1 MAISALVTYGEARQV
16 VNVVREIKVLLFISI
31 SAHGQILVP
40 KASTLENLKEKIE
53 GFIRQ
58 VDVALY
64 FHQGVEIEFDDETR
78 LNQVF
83 SSEIEVIQVDV
94 FLPKAAVITI
104 KSKKNIEILEKNGKI
119 KSLKAEIQ
127 DETDLKPIS
136 GTSAQVVSLL
146 ANISTLK
153 FEV

>member
-1 MAISALVTYGEARQV
+1 M

-40 KASTLENLKEKIE
+40 KACTLENLKEKIE
-53 GFIRQ
+53 ESVRQ

-119 KSLKAEIQ
+119 KSLKADIP
-127 DETDLKPIS
+127 DDTDLKPIS
-136 GTSAQVVSLL
+136 GTSVQVVSLS
-146 ANISTLK
+146 ANIFKLK

>member
-1 MAISALVTYGEARQV
+1 MSLNISGSV

-53 GFIRQ
+53 ESIRQ

-64 FHQGVEIEFDDETR
+64 FHQGVEIEFDDETL

-83 SSEIEVIQVDV
+83 SSEIEVVQVDV
-94 FLPKAAVITI
+94 FLPSAAVVTI
-104 KSKKNIEILEKNGKI
+104 KSEKKIEILEKNGKI
-119 KSLKAEIQ
+119 KVLEAGIE
-127 DETDLKPIS
+127 DETDLKPTS
-136 GTSAQVVSLL
+136 GTLPVIKSVQGVSLL
-146 ANISTLK
+146 ANFSTLK

>member
-1 MAISALVTYGEARQV
+1 M
-16 VNVVREIKVLLFISI
+16 NVVREIKVLLFISI

-40 KASTLENLKEKIE
+40 KACTLENLKEKIE
-53 GFIRQ
+53 ESVRQ

-119 KSLKAEIQ
+119 KSLKADIP
-127 DETDLKPIS
+127 DDTDLKPIS
-136 GTSAQVVSLL
+136 GTSVQVVSLS
-146 ANISTLK
+146 ANIFKLK